1 MKGLTIF
8 SHSLRQVTGNL
19 EGALKVSA
27 LPYAAQFL
35 ASLALLG
42 PAAMAG
48 QADPAA
54 AFSAE
59 GGPSIVL
66 VLLNLVI
73 TLVASIWIAVAWHRY
88 ILKNEAP
95 TGFVPIFNGNRIF
108 AYFLRSLGIAVLF
121 IVLAIPLGIVAAL
134 IAAPFFSITGP
145 NVVGMLIIM
154 VITYVP
160 LAVLAYRLSTSLPAM
175 ALDEGGSFLAGWEA
189 TKGEN
194 GAIAVLAVVSV
205 LLVFAGSAIGIFV
218 LGKVLVLA
226 LAWAFAFN
234 WLVMMVGVSILTTLY
249 GHYIE
254 KRALT

>member
-1 MKGLTIF
+1 MKGLEIF

-19 EGALKVSA
+19 DGALKVSA

-35 ASLALLG
+35 ANLALLG

-48 QADPAA
+48 HADPAA

-66 VLLNLVI
+66 ILLNLVF
-73 TLVASIWIAVAWHRY
+73 TLVTSIWMAVAWHRY
-88 ILKNEAP
+88 ILKSEAP
-95 TGFVPIFNGNRIF
+95 TGFVPNFNGNRIL

-134 IAAPFFSITGP
+134 IAAPFFSMTGP
-145 NVVGMLIIM
+145 SVIGMLIIM

-175 ALDEGGSFLAGWEA
+175 ALDEGGSFLAGWDA

-194 GAIAVLAVVSV
+194 GAIAVLAVISV
-205 LLVFAGSAIGIFV
+205 LLMFVGSMIGIFV
-218 LGKVLVLA
+218 FSKLLILS

-234 WLVMMVGVSILTTLY
+234 WLVAMVGVSILTTLY

>member
-1 MKGLTIF
+1 MKGLEIF

-19 EGALKVSA
+19 DGAIRVSA
-27 LPYAAQFL
+27 LPYAVQFL
-35 ASLALLG
+35 ANVVLLG

-66 VLLNLVI
+66 VLLNLVV
-73 TLVASIWIAVAWHRY
+73 TLVASIWMAVAWHRY
-88 ILKNEAP
+88 ILKNESP
-95 TGFVPIFNGNRIF
+95 TGFVPNFNGNRIL

-134 IAAPFFSITGP
+134 IAAPFFSMTGP
-145 NVVGMLIIM
+145 GVIGMLIIM

-175 ALDEGGSFLAGWEA
+175 ALDEGGSFLSGWDA

-194 GAIAVLAVVSV
+194 GAIAVLAVISV
-205 LLVFAGSAIGIFV
+205 LLMFVGSMIGIFV
-218 LGKVLVLA
+218 FSKLLILS

-234 WLVMMVGVSILTTLY
+234 WLVAMVGVSILTTLY

>member
-54 AFSAE
+54 VFSAE
-59 GGPSIVL
+59 GGPSIVM
-66 VLLNLVI
+66 VLLNLVF
-73 TLVASIWIAVAWHRY
+73 TLVTSIWMAVAWHRY

-95 TGFVPIFNGNRIF
+95 TGFVPNFNGNRIL
-108 AYFLRSLGIAVLF
+108 AYFLRSLGIALLF

-134 IAAPFFSITGP
+134 VAAPFFSVTGP
-145 NVVGMLIIM
+145 NVVGLLIIM

-194 GAIAVLAVVSV
+194 GTIAALAAVSV
-205 LLVFAGSAIGIFV
+205 LLLFVGSLIGIYVF
-218 LGKVLVLA
+218 GKVLALS
-226 LAWAFAFN
+226 LAWAFVFN
-234 WLVMMVGVSILTTLY
+234 WLVAMVGVSILTTLY

>member
-1 MKGLTIF
+1 MKGLEIF

-19 EGALKVSA
+19 DGALKVSA

-35 ASLALLG
+35 ANVALLG

-66 VLLNLVI
+66 ILLNLVFTLI
-73 TLVASIWIAVAWHRY
+73 TSIWMAVAWHRY

-95 TGFVPIFNGNRIF
+95 TGFVPNFNGNRIL

-134 IAAPFFSITGP
+134 IAAPFFSMTGP
-145 NVVGMLIIM
+145 SVIGMLIIM
-154 VITYVP
+154 VVTYVP

-175 ALDEGGSFLAGWEA
+175 ALDEGGSFLAGWDA

-194 GAIAVLAVVSV
+194 GAIAVLAVISV
-205 LLVFAGSAIGIFV
+205 LLMFVGSMIGIFV
-218 LGKVLVLA
+218 FSKLLILS

-234 WLVMMVGVSILTTLY
+234 WLVAMVGVSILTTLY